1 MTSTRIGALRR
12 RLLAPLALVAAAALG
27 CGPDPFAPIANN
39 EVVPTF
45 FNLWAVTGSPTPYPT
60 AFVVASNAPVRL
72 EPSGAFDFA
81 IDITPAGKLQVLPM
95 SKVITPI
102 SGARTLGLQVA
113 VDSYPAVTEAPRTG
127 WVADTTLE
135 LDVGQTFLV
144 RVVSQLCQF
153 QGQPVVFAKFRVDSI
168 NVAERRAFFIG
179 RINPNCGFRSFA
191 DGIPEF

>member
-1 MTSTRIGALRR
+1 VTSLRLGAWRR
-12 RLLAPLALVAAAALG
+12 RLLVPLALVVAAVAG

-39 EVVPTF
+39 AVVPTA
-45 FNLWAVTGSPTPYPT
+45 FNLWAVTGSPAPFPT

-81 IDITPAGKLQVLPM
+81 VDITPAGKLQVLPM

-102 SGARTLGLQVA
+102 GGARALALQVA
-113 VDSYPAVTEAPRTG
+113 ADSYPAVTEAPRTG
-127 WVADTTLE
+127 WAQDTILE

-153 QGQPVVFAKFRVDSI
+153 QGQPVVHAKFRVDSI
-168 NVAERRAFFIG
+168 NIAERRAFFIG